1 MRTVKVKAVKTLPL
15 RNADDTD
22 GAELRG
28 LGDSIAF
35 SLDLRVAPM
44 FASLG
49 LLLVA
54 PRQCRQHSLLVAS
67 RLLLDL
73 GVFELV
79 DSHLL
84 PILIWVNCWAVEEE
98 LVGPEPC
105 LSLLKSGP

>member
-1 MRTVKVKAVKTLPL
+1 
-15 RNADDTD
+15 
-22 GAELRG
+22 
-28 LGDSIAF
+28 
-35 SLDLRVAPM
+35 
-44 FASLG
+44 
-49 LLLVA
+49 
-54 PRQCRQHSLLVAS
+54 
-67 RLLLDL
+67 LLDL